1 MVTSCVPEESNVRL
15 FPVSRASMLFQGL
28 QDRAWNLEVESR
40 KFLDEDRKGDS
51 LLSPFLRNGRPIC
64 RFLCAQYRSSRSADR
79 CSLPLSQLPVL
90 PTEIAIME
98 WVMIRDERLQ
108 RAPSFSIFS
117 DTNRINLKGD
127 FDSNSKVL
135 FRTSGGYLQCR
146 VI

>member
-1 MVTSCVPEESNVRL
+1 MELGTRESKASWTRTEKGIPSFLPFSETAVR
-15 FPVSRASMLFQGL
+15 FAAF
-28 QDRAWNLEVESR
+28 
-40 KFLDEDRKGDS
+40 
-51 LLSPFLRNGRPIC
+51 
-64 RFLCAQYRSSRSADR
+64 CAPNIAAAAAG